1 VIPLAFLLGTLLG
14 WCTHVVYSDY
24 RQRRRDRETSLAV
37 VAFAE
42 SEKRAESVIR
52 EMTR

>member
-1 VIPLAFLLGTLLG
+1 MIPLAFLLGTLLG
-14 WCTHVVYSDY
+14 WCARIIYDGV
-24 RQRRRDRETSLAV
+24 RRRHRVRETSLAI

-42 SEKRAESVIR
+42 AEKRVESGIR

>member
-14 WCTHVVYSDY
+14 WCTHLIYSDL

-42 SEKRAESVIR
+42 AEKRVESGIR

>member
-1 VIPLAFLLGTLLG
+1 VIPLSITLGTLLG
-14 WCTHVVYSDY
+14 WCAHIIYNDW
-24 RQRRRDRETSLAV
+24 RRRRRDRETSMAV

-42 SEKRAESVIR
+42 TEKRVESGIR